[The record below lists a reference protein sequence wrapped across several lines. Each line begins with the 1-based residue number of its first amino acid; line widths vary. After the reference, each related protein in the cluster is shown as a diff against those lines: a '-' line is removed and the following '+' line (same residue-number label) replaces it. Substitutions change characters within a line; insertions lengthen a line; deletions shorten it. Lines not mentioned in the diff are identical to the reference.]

1 MVVIQEGVS
10 MSLITKIAV
19 MLIVASCGMVIPTD
33 KLINSSVNSS
43 ELSTVISNASDSFSA
58 SAPEGSLASG
68 SGIFIQP
75 GSLAVGTSV
84 DISAAEDLVSSD
96 TDILGTSDLSTAGP
110 AVYFESSG
118 SSISANPMTI
128 TLPISITGLNSQN
141 LVVIYKV
148 LDSKEM
154 ELTENENYYLGIIPT
169 SYLTVKSSSVVFQ
182 TSRFGA
188 YQVAISS
195 EEITEETEVET
206 PLPIAKIDI
215 EKKDPIYGSWFT
227 ECYKYENAGVHES
240 LQVKVTIN
248 EDNTYTEK
256 QYTYSSNSC
265 TEKESLESV
274 YLINGKI
281 VLGLPDTKNVRDINI
296 TPEKIYYS
304 LRTDSQVNKSKDEKL
319 CEISDWVI
327 NKFIDVTDTS
337 CVSEDDTA
345 TYYTIIKATNRS
357 IFMGNAHI
365 HPADSPETRPT
376 EIDLEHSLSR
386 ATN

>member
-1 MVVIQEGVS
+1 MGVIIKTL
-10 MSLITKIAV
+10 MI
-19 MLIVASCGMVIPTD
+19 LIVASCGMVIPTD

-43 ELSTVISNASDSFSA
+43 ELSTIISNASDSFSA

-75 GSLAVGTSV
+75 GSLAIGTSI

-96 TDILGTSDLSTAGP
+96 TSSMLGTSDLSTAGP
-110 AVYFESSG
+110 AVFFESSG

-128 TLPISITGLNSQN
+128 TLPISITGLTSQN
-141 LVVIYKV
+141 IVVIYKV
-148 LDSKEM
+148 FDSKDA

-169 SYLTVKSSSVVFQ
+169 SNLTIKDNSVIFQ

-188 YQVAISS
+188 YQVAISR
-195 EEITEETEVET
+195 EEISEETEVET

-215 EKKDPIYGSWFT
+215 EEKDPLYGTWLT
-227 ECYKYENAGVHES
+227 ECFKYENSGVHES

-256 QYTYSSNSC
+256 QSTYSSNSC
-265 TEKESLESV
+265 DETEFLESV
-274 YLINGKI
+274 YLVNGKI
-281 VLGLPDTKNVRDINI
+281 SLGLPDEKNVRNINI

-304 LRTDSQVNKSKDEKL
+304 FRKDSEINKSNEEKL
-319 CEISDWVI
+319 CGIDDWVI
-327 NKFIDVTDTS
+327 NKFIEVTSTS
-337 CVSEDDTA
+337 CISEDDTA
-345 TYYTIIKATNRS
+345 TYYTIIKATHKS
-357 IFMGNAHI
+357 MFMGNAHI
-365 HPADSPETRPT
+365 HPANSPETRPT